1 MRPWFIFPI
10 LPLLLILLFSGCYGR
25 KGAARNAPDD
35 TVDAV
40 EDAAAAAERERAAQ
54 ETVMRYAASRIA
66 AALDDRRLA
75 AQVIIS
81 GIDGKGHLPHYMRL
95 LLEECP
101 AGGIMLFRY
110 NLDADNDAVQG
121 LIAETAA
128 LITAE
133 NSVELHIAG
142 EEGPENT
149 GEKAIAAIPPFVA
162 VDHEGGTVNRFRP
175 GVADLP
181 PAASYRETAHDKD
194 SAIAQVNT
202 GSFNAGTAIN
212 ALGVNLNLAPVAEY
226 LHDDNRDFLEDR
238 SYGTDPAFAAEAAA
252 AFIAGMEQAGILCVV
267 KHFPGSAGADP
278 HRFPSVLKG
287 GREALAE
294 LTAPVAALIRGG
306 HARAIMVSHSTV
318 PAWDS
323 ENIAS
328 LSPAVMGDWLRQEL
342 GFEGIIVCDDFS
354 MAAASGPAATGGQNH
369 LKPETAAVLS
379 LAAGADM
386 VLVWPPDLRRTHRAI
401 LAALGDGRLSRE
413 RLREAAGRI
422 IFEKIRTGLLHDE

>member
-1 MRPWFIFPI
+1 MRSLFIFPI
-10 LPLLLILLFSGCYGR
+10 LPLLLMLLFSGCSGR
-25 KGAARNAPDD
+25 KDAALDTQNDSVNAE
-35 TVDAV
+35 
-40 EDAAAAAERERAAQ
+40 EDAAAEAERERAAQ
-54 ETVMRYAASRIA
+54 ETVTRYRAMRHEASRIA
-66 AALDDRRLA
+66 AALDDRLLA

-81 GIDGKGHLPHYMRL
+81 GIDGKGRLPHYMRL

-110 NLDADNDAVQG
+110 NLDADNDAIQA

-133 NSVELHIAG
+133 NSVKLRIAG
-142 EEGPENT
+142 EESPENT
-149 GEKAIAAIPPFVA
+149 GEKTIAAIPPFVA
-162 VDHEGGTVNRFRP
+162 VDHEGGGVNRFRS

-181 PAASYRETAHDKD
+181 PAASYREMTQD
-194 SAIAQVNT
+194 SAIASINAD
-202 GSFNAGTAIN
+202 SFNAGKAIS

-226 LHDDNRDFLEDR
+226 LHADNRDFLEDR
-238 SYGTDPAFAAEAAA
+238 SYGPDPAFTAEAAA
-252 AFIAGMEQAGILCVV
+252 AFIAGMEQAGVLCVV

-278 HRFPSVLKG
+278 HRFPSILKG
-287 GREALAE
+287 DRETLAE
-294 LTAPVAALIRGG
+294 LTAPIAALIRGG

-323 ENIAS
+323 QNIAS

-342 GFEGIIVCDDFS
+342 GFEGIVVCDDFS
-354 MAAASGPAATGGQNH
+354 MASASQNH
-369 LKPETAAVLS
+369 LKPEAAAVLS

-401 LAALGDGRLSRE
+401 LAALNDGKLSRE

-422 IFEKIRTGLLHDE
+422 IFEKIWMELLHDE

>member
-1 MRPWFIFPI
+1 MR
-10 LPLLLILLFSGCYGR
+10 R
-25 KGAARNAPDD
+25 K
-35 TVDAV
+35 
-40 EDAAAAAERERAAQ
+40 
-54 ETVMRYAASRIA
+54 ASLIA
-66 AALDDRRLA
+66 AALDDRQLA

-81 GIDGKGHLPHYMRL
+81 GIDGKGRLPPYMRL

-110 NLDADNDAVQG
+110 NLETNNDAVQA

-128 LITAE
+128 LIT
-133 NSVELHIAG
+133 S
-142 EEGPENT
+142 ENT
-149 GEKAIAAIPPFVA
+149 IELDEETSAAIPPLVA

-181 PAASYRETAHDKD
+181 SAASYREMTQDRGSLIVRINAD
-194 SAIAQVNT
+194 
-202 GSFNAGTAIN
+202 SFNVGRAIN
-212 ALGVNLNLAPVAEY
+212 ALGINLNFAPVAEY
-226 LHDDNRDFLEDR
+226 LHADNRDFLKNR

-252 AFIAGMEQAGILCVV
+252 AFIAGMEQAGVFCVV

-287 GREALAE
+287 SREALAE
-294 LTAPVAALIRGG
+294 LTAPIVALISGG
-306 HARAIMVSHSTV
+306 HARAIMVSHSAV

-323 ENIAS
+323 KNIAS
-328 LSPAVMGDWLRQEL
+328 LSPAVMDDWLRQEL
-342 GFEGIIVCDDFS
+342 DFEGIIVCDDFS
-354 MAAASGPAATGGQNH
+354 MAAASGTAAAGGKTS
-369 LKPETAAVLS
+369 LKPEIAVVLS

-401 LAALGDGRLSRE
+401 AAALDDGRLSRE

-422 IFEKIRTGLLHDE
+422 IFEKIRIGLLHDE